1 MSRRSE
7 PRVEMNIDVT
17 VWGMDRYGKPFVQ
30 HARTLNATKR
40 GARLLGID
48 CVRVGETVGIQ
59 HGEQKSRFRVV
70 WVGRE
75 DTPRAGQLGVQ
86 CLEDQP
92 IFTLDRRIN
101 GGEMNFAKISG
112 LANAIESARHRRP
125 NRGDSMPSRRRY
137 PRYNCTGGVELRRQ
151 EDGHAIWGNLSDLCL
166 TGCYVETVSTLPP
179 GNQVLFQLRVRDI
192 TVRGRAVVKTS
203 HHAVGMGLSFQHLS
217 PEDQQHLEFLVGGLA
232 GSKEVVALAKPAQ
245 AMAAA
250 ASAIR
255 PQLPAVQTVQP
266 SQPAPSP
273 QPITSTTTLAAQPSA
288 STTQPPTMTASVVP
302 VAATPTPPVRPAPV
316 ASKVATPSPPKRD
329 SNGTAAQIIR
339 ALTELSEMEHKLV
352 QDKIDARLIVEFH
365 DALEHARQTAWSI
378 QRFVDLSS
386 ASGDPFAVLPQL
398 EVERARML
406 IKFARNVSL
415 DMDAAGMEN
424 FGPEVTELYKT
435 LDQLQ
440 RRLSKAMAAASGP
453 VNTVIP

>member
-1 MSRRSE
+1 
-7 PRVEMNIDVT
+7 MNIDVT
-17 VWGMDRYGKPFVQ
+17 VWGMDCYGKPFVQ

-92 IFTLDRRIN
+92 IFTLDRRTN

-151 EDGHAIWGNLSDLCL
+151 EGGHAIWGNLSDLCL

-179 GNQVLFQLRVRDI
+179 GNQVFFQLRVRDI
-192 TVRGRAVVKTS
+192 AVRGRAVVKTS

-232 GSKEVVALAKPAQ
+232 GAVAPAKPAQ
-245 AMAAA
+245 AMTAAA
-250 ASAIR
+250 ATMPSQS
-255 PQLPAVQTVQP
+255 PGVQTARP
-266 SQPAPSP
+266 AQPAALP
-273 QPITSTTTLAAQPSA
+273 QAITSTTTLGTQPTTT
-288 STTQPPTMTASVVP
+288 TTQRPTMTAP
-302 VAATPTPPVRPAPV
+302 VAVVVAAPAPQARTAPIASTAAAPTATPKNGATG
-316 ASKVATPSPPKRD
+316 AS
-329 SNGTAAQIIR
+329 AQI
-339 ALTELSEMEHKLV
+339 M
-352 QDKIDARLIVEFH
+352 
-365 DALEHARQTAWSI
+365 WSI

-386 ASGDPFAVLPQL
+386 AGGDPFAVLPQL
-398 EVERARML
+398 ETERARML
-406 IKFARNVSL
+406 IKLARNVSL

-424 FGPEVTELYKT
+424 FGPEVTDLYRT

-440 RRLSKAMAAASGP
+440 RRLSKALAAASGP